1 MDGTEIQQIVAAAR
15 KGSEEAYGN
24 LIGVFGPGLL
34 GYFYRNT
41 GSRSEA
47 EDLLQETFLRL
58 VRGLGKYREKDRFEV
73 WLFRLARNLLIDY
86 WRKRKLI
93 RAGDLGGDD
102 GDGWLIETQAGGD
115 DPVEALAGM
124 EARDELQAALARL
137 SPEQRETILMRY
149 FSGLSF
155 EEIARTSDV
164 PLGTALARVHRG
176 LKQLK
181 QLMVKKEE
189 ARKGGERGRSGQ

>member
-1 MDGTEIQQIVAAAR
+1 MTNMEQSSVSEMVAAAR
-15 KGSEEAYGN
+15 KGSEEAYE
-24 LIGVFGPGLL
+24 LLVTAYGPKLM

-58 VRGLGKYREKDRFEV
+58 VRGLKKYKEKERFDV
-73 WLFRLARNLLIDY
+73 WLFRLSHNLLIDY
-86 WRKRKLI
+86 WRKRKMI
-93 RAGDLGGDD
+93 RAGDVSGDD
-102 GDGWLIETQAGGD
+102 GENWLMESRLGDSAD
-115 DPVEALAGM
+115 DPVAVLAAIEAK
-124 EARDELQAALARL
+124 DELQAGLARL
-137 SPEQRETILMRY
+137 SPEQRETILLRY

-155 EEIARTSDV
+155 EEIAKTGGV

-181 QLMVKKEE
+181 QLMANEE
-189 ARKGGERGRSGQ
+189 GVSNER